1 MKKLFLLSL
10 DKEIFEIFKSKDREI
25 NVNISESKQ
34 NLGNSDDEDL
44 KRVNSDDE
52 DLKYVFELSL

>member
-10 DKEIFEIFKSKDREI
+10 DKEVFEIFKSKGREI

-44 KRVNSDDE
+44 KRV
-52 DLKYVFELSL
+52 FELSL

>member
-10 DKEIFEIFKSKDREI
+10 DKEVFEIFKSKDREI
-25 NVNISESKQ
+25 IVNISESKQ

-44 KRVNSDDE
+44 KRV
-52 DLKYVFELSL
+52 FELSL